1 MGLHVKALKA
11 RLLRR
16 WSKAEDREIEQVKSG
31 WKIEQLKS
39 RWTTFY
45 IERTDWSLQTHHRET
60 DLRQVGD
67 VGEDVHVAEGVDGED
82 GEVALRLAQMVE
94 RVGKFKTVGNEEV
107 DVGSLVQ
114 QLAGS
119 HLCELFD
126 DLYKKRMETPAPPS
140 LP

>member
-1 MGLHVKALKA
+1 M
-11 RLLRR
+11 
-16 WSKAEDREIEQVKSG
+16 
-31 WKIEQLKS
+31 
-39 RWTTFY
+39 
-45 IERTDWSLQTHHRET
+45 
-60 DLRQVGD
+60 
-67 VGEDVHVAEGVDGED
+67 AEGVDGED

-126 DLYKKRMETPAPPS
+126 DLYKKRMETSAPPAF
-140 LP
+140 P